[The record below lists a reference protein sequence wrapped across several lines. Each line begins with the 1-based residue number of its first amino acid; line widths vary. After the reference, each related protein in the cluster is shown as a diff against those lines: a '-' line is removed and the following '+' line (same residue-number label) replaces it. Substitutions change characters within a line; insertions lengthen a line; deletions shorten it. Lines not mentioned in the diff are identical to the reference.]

1 MRLKPFILCSTSA
14 AVMAVAAPA
23 MAAQTSLPSTPP
35 VAGQAQT
42 AQPAAPAAAQD
53 NQNSPAGGTP
63 AAAQDAAASN
73 GQAASDQDALNG
85 PATGD
90 IVVTGLRRSLES
102 AQNIKRNSDQQIDS
116 IVASDIGKLPDV
128 AVSDVAARIPGV
140 QVDRGGGEA
149 GRVLIRGLPDFA
161 TTYNGRE
168 IFTAETRS
176 VALQDF
182 PAGGIA
188 ALEVFKTTTSDLV
201 EGGLAGEVN
210 VRSRKPFDFD
220 GFQIA
225 GSAWGQYEKRSTKVD
240 PNGNLLV
247 TDRWDTGIGEIGALV
262 NASYTQLSYVD
273 SSRSNTDFIAT
284 PGVGAGGAVI
294 RLPDIQR
301 TDYGVGKRSR
311 PSLNGA
317 LQWRPHQGL
326 EFYAEAL
333 WQGFRNQVADR
344 ELEVPLYGGAS
355 YNNIVLQPGTNL
367 VQSATVVNPNRP
379 DGFQGATYGKTDT
392 FQYAVGGK
400 WDANRFHLSVDVART
415 ASRYLDSVYS
425 FDTAYASPQTVTI
438 NTGLAGDQFGPTF
451 SFGNGNALT
460 GSPTNYI
467 FRGFFDRQLVAQGHD
482 WQGRADASYDTGLS
496 FLPKIEAGFRYVDRE
511 SHFEDGSRYAYLE
524 GSRFPLSAVPV
535 AYDTFQSGFPRGP
548 GSLVNIYGYY
558 TPTYDG
564 IRNNVAALR
573 QFVGFSAGAPAPDP
587 LATYTA
593 NEKSYAGYAQ
603 VKYVLGSDTGI
614 HLDGN
619 VGVRV
624 VGTKLTSAGT
634 SLGTAGYAPV
644 NVSTDYT
651 DVLPNA
657 SARLHFT
664 DKLQL
669 RLSATKTRSRPAF
682 AQYDPAVNAG
692 SPPGCEFN
700 TVTGAVIP
708 AALNPNAGSCIR
720 NASSGNP
727 SLQPLK
733 SKNYDASLEWYFTRT
748 GTASVAVF
756 RRDLNGFISNYNVD
770 TRDENGYTLRVNQ
783 PFNTGSGRI
792 QGFEAQ
798 FTTFLDIGGLP
809 TFLRSFGI
817 DSNVTYLDAKTG
829 VPAALG
835 GAITQSEIQGVSKW
849 TYNVGGI
856 YEHGGASL
864 RLSWN
869 HRSDYL
875 ATLQIRDPDVYSER
889 VRGIGRLDFSGS
901 YDLVKNLTVT
911 FDWTN
916 ILAKPFRS
924 DLTYTYGAGSPYAG
938 TTATLPRI
946 IRYEESVISTG
957 IRFRF

>member
-1 MRLKPFILCSTSA
+1 MRLKNVILCSASTIVIA
-14 AVMAVAAPA
+14 ASAPA
-23 MAAQTSLPSTPP
+23 FAQEQLPSSPP
-35 VAGQAQT
+35 VAGQGQT
-42 AQPAAPAAAQD
+42 ATPAAPANAAD
-53 NQNSPAGGTP
+53 NQNSPAAATP
-63 AAAQDAAASN
+63 AAAQNAAAAN
-73 GQAASDQDALNG
+73 GQAASDKDSLNG
-85 PATGD
+85 PDGPD
-90 IVVTGLRRSLES
+90 VVVTGLRRSLES

-168 IFTAETRS
+168 IFTAEARS

-188 ALEVFKTTTSDLV
+188 ALEVFKTTTADLV

-220 GFQIA
+220 GFEIA
-225 GSAWGQYEKRSTKVD
+225 GSAWGQYQKRSTKVD

-262 NASYTQLSYVD
+262 NFSYTELEYVD
-273 SSRSNTDFIAT
+273 SQRSNTDFIAT
-284 PGVGAGGAVI
+284 PGVGAGGAVV

-301 TDYGVGKRSR
+301 IDYGVGDRSR
-311 PSLNGA
+311 PSINGA
-317 LQWRPHQGL
+317 LQWRPHPGL

-333 WQGFRNQVADR
+333 WQGFRDKISDR
-344 ELEVPLYGGAS
+344 ELEAPLYAGSA

-379 DGFQGATYGKTDT
+379 DGFQGATYEKTDT
-392 FQYAVGGK
+392 FQYAIGGK

-415 ASRYLDSVYS
+415 ASRFLDSVYS
-425 FDTAYASPQTVTI
+425 FDTAYAQPQTVTV
-438 NTGLAGDQFGPTF
+438 NTGLTGDQFGPTF
-451 SFGNGNALT
+451 SFGSGDSNVGYAA
-460 GSPTNYI
+460 NYI
-467 FRGFFDRQLVAQGHD
+467 FRGFYDRQLIAQGHD
-482 WQGRADASYDTGLS
+482 WQARADASYDTGLS
-496 FLPKIEAGFRYVDRE
+496 IIPKVEAGFRYVDRE
-511 SHFEDGSRYAYLE
+511 AHFEDGSRYAYLE
-524 GSRFPLSAVPV
+524 GQRLPLSAVPV
-535 AYDTFQSGFPRGP
+535 TYGTFQSGFPVNN
-548 GSLVNIYGYY
+548 LVNIYGYY

-564 IRNNVAALR
+564 IRDNIAALR
-573 QFVGFSAGAPAPDP
+573 SFVGFTPGAPAPDP
-587 LATYTA
+587 SATYTA
-593 NEKSYAGYAQ
+593 NERSYAGYAQ
-603 VKYVLGSDTGI
+603 LKYAVGGDSGLRA
-614 HLDGN
+614 DGN
-619 VGVRV
+619 IGVRV
-624 VGTKLTSAGT
+624 VGTDLNTLGS
-634 SLGTAGYAPV
+634 SLANGVYSPLA
-644 NVSTDYT
+644 VSTNYI

-657 SARLHFT
+657 NARIRFT
-664 DKLQL
+664 DTLQL

-682 AQYDPAVNAG
+682 ASYDPAVNAG

-700 TVTGAVIP
+700 QMTGAIIP
-708 AALNPNAGSCIR
+708 ASQNPNAASCIR
-720 NASSGNP
+720 GASSGNP
-727 SLQPLK
+727 ALVPLK
-733 SKNYDASLEWYFTRT
+733 SNNYDASLEYYFNRT
-748 GTASVAVF
+748 ATAAVAIF

-770 TRDENGYTLRVNQ
+770 TTDENGYTLRVNK
-783 PFNTGSGRI
+783 PFNTGAGRI

-798 FTTFLDIGGLP
+798 FTTFFDIARLP
-809 TFLRSFGI
+809 TFFRSFGI

-835 GAITQSEIQGVSKW
+835 GAISQSEIQGVSKW
-849 TYNVGGI
+849 TYNIGGI
-856 YEHGGASL
+856 YEHGGASV

-875 ATLQIRDPDVYSER
+875 ATLQFRGTDTYSER

-901 YDLVKNLTVT
+901 YDLLKNITVT

-916 ILAKPFRS
+916 ILAKPFQS
-924 DLTYTYGAGSPYAG
+924 DLTYAYGTGSPYAG
-938 TTATLPRI
+938 TTATFPRF